1 MPLVTAENVKLLV
14 LTTREGDRDG
24 LGSRRRRRS
33 RTGTVNDCGC
43 WIDKRRRVRTAAE
56 ETHREHDSLHVA
68 PFAWQVRN
76 DDVRARAARR
86 RQLRG
91 IMRTKI
97 QRLVL
102 LGVLVGGLLVALS
115 APASA
120 ATNQI
125 SGVAVYDTT
134 PPSVCLDPPPPGY
147 EDFTS
152 YPPQV
157 ITGDLD
163 GCWYTKVETSKDNGA
178 PSGVYLE
185 SGEEV
190 FVGSL
195 NGGPEGTFATT
206 YKFESKWD
214 PDVST
219 GSEVH
224 GRCQHP
230 IVAGSGTGGF
240 EGVTGRLDFKDE
252 VTTGQFFY
260 RGHIKLG

>member
-1 MPLVTAENVKLLV
+1 
-14 LTTREGDRDG
+14 
-24 LGSRRRRRS
+24 
-33 RTGTVNDCGC
+33 
-43 WIDKRRRVRTAAE
+43 
-56 ETHREHDSLHVA
+56 
-68 PFAWQVRN
+68 
-76 DDVRARAARR
+76 
-86 RQLRG
+86 
-91 IMRTKI
+91 MRTKI

-102 LGVLVGGLLVALS
+102 LGVLVGGLLVAFS

-125 SGVAVYDTT
+125 SGVAVFDTEG
-134 PPSVCLDPPPPGY
+134 VCLPAPAGY
-147 EDFTS
+147 GDFT
-152 YPPQV
+152 QV
-157 ITGDLD
+157 MTGSLE
-163 GCWYTKVETSKDNGA
+163 GCWYTNIEATRDNGA
-178 PSGVYLE
+178 PSGVYIE

-195 NGGPEGTFATT
+195 NGGPEGTFGTT
-206 YKFESKWD
+206 YQFESKWD

-240 EGVTGRLDFKDE
+240 EGATGRVDFKDE